1 MVYAVKYSGT
11 NWYHSCTQIT
21 GLQITEILSEVW
33 KINISLNITYKGLLN
48 ILALKYQLCIISEW
62 VLNEKVRKMD
72 GIRSCRNLKLFFWAS
87 SCSGLSILRYLTQ
100 WSQLQISGV
109 SEKKKSTLWNES
121 RTFPSL
127 CSRGDTD
134 RMNRKFFIKVM
145 LLKVKTCSKPG
156 QNRG

>member
-11 NWYHSCTQIT
+11 NWYHACTEIT
-21 GLQITEILSEVW
+21 GPQITEILSEIW

-48 ILALKYQLCIISEW
+48 IFALKYQLSIISEW
-62 VLNEKVRKMD
+62 VLNEKVRRMD
-72 GIRSCRNLKLFFWAS
+72 GIRSCGNLKLFFWAS
-87 SCSGLSILRYLTQ
+87 SCSGLSILLYLTQ

-109 SEKKKSTLWNES
+109 WKSTLWNES
-121 RTFPSL
+121 RAFPSL

-145 LLKVKTCSKPG
+145 LLKVKTCSKPE
-156 QNRG
+156 QNSR